1 MTGSID
7 ALVFGKPNRAQAE
20 QLVLMAGQAFAFDPT
35 QWLNSLGDDGFDNM
49 RTLTSGQGVAAGL
62 VIHAVG
68 QWFGGQRLASHA
80 ITALVA
86 AAHVRRQHVG
96 RALITSTLREARE
109 NRVPLSVL
117 FASTPTFYRQVGYEP
132 AGTSMF
138 FRAPTH
144 CLPSSTE
151 GAEFAPFTPAEQAPI
166 RELYRRFA
174 SKRSGMLDRND
185 HFWRMQLEPYD
196 GSRRYAYRID
206 FAGSLEGY
214 VCFQHARPSNTLIVQ
229 EALASTT
236 RAAKAAL
243 ALISHHKAIAES
255 VVFPDGPQGSL
266 RKLISGNQARPEPNC
281 PEWLLRIVDVPAAL
295 EQRGYPALDTWLE
308 LEITDDTLPEN
319 AGRYVLGLQAGK
331 ATVTRGG
338 AGHLQLDVRALAAV
352 FSGFCHPSEMQAAGL
367 LHGEPSEVAR
377 LGAVFSG
384 PSPYLQDQF

>member
-1 MTGSID
+1 VTGFIPK
-7 ALVFGKPNRAQAE
+7 LVFGKPTRAQAE

-49 RTLTSGQGVAAGL
+49 RTLTSEQGVAAGL

-96 RALITSTLREARE
+96 HQLITRTLREARE
-109 NRVPLSVL
+109 NKVPLSVL

-132 AGTSMF
+132 AGASMF

-144 CLPSSTE
+144 CLPTVTE

-166 RELYRRFA
+166 RELYRQFA
-174 SKRSGMLDRND
+174 SQRSGMLDRND
-185 HFWRMQLEPYD
+185 HFWRMQLDPYD

-206 FAGSLEGY
+206 FAGALEGY
-214 VCFQHARPSNTLIVQ
+214 VCFQHARPNNTLVVQ
-229 EALASTT
+229 EALATT
-236 RAAKAAL
+236 PRAARAAL
-243 ALISHHKAIAES
+243 ALISHHKSIAES
-255 VVFPDGPQGSL
+255 VVFPDGPQGPL
-266 RKLISGNQARPEPNC
+266 HKLISGNQARPEPGC
-281 PEWLLRIVDVPAAL
+281 QQWLLRIVDVATAL
-295 EQRGYPALDTWLE
+295 EQRGYPALDVE
-308 LEITDDTLPEN
+308 LQLDIADETLPEN
-319 AGRYVLGLQAGK
+319 AGRYVLALHAGK
-331 ATVTRGG
+331 AQVTRGG
-338 AGHLQLDVRALAAV
+338 SGRIQLDVRALAAV

-367 LHGEPSEVAR
+367 LRADASDLAR
-377 LGAVFSG
+377 LGAVFAG